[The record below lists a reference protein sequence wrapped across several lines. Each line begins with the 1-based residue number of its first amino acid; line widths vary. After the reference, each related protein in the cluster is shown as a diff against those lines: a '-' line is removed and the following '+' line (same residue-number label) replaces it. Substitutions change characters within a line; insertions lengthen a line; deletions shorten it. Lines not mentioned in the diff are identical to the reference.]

1 MTFIIF
7 GILLM
12 SFKDELFKKIATEL
26 INNGVCV
33 IKNGV
38 PDNMAKGLQKQAQ
51 KLRLDQFKPAAV
63 GRGESQVADTQIRS
77 DDIHWMDG
85 NGESEND
92 WLLWMGELQQYLN
105 RHLFLGLFSFESHF
119 SHYSSGDFYKKHYD
133 AFKGQANRILSV
145 VTYLNENWQAEEGGE
160 LLVYGDG
167 KQQSEDRVIH
177 TVSPE
182 IGTLVIFLSEQF
194 PHEVLRTK
202 KDRYSIAGW
211 FRVNGSGNRQVD
223 PPR

>member
-1 MTFIIF
+1 
-7 GILLM
+7 M

-160 LLVYGDG
+160 LLV
-167 KQQSEDRVIH
+167 
-177 TVSPE
+177 
-182 IGTLVIFLSEQF
+182 
-194 PHEVLRTK
+194 
-202 KDRYSIAGW
+202 W
-211 FRVNGSGNRQVD
+211 
-223 PPR
+223 